1 MHDATGT
8 KLTLLLSAA
17 LCGALTGCGGATLQ
31 PTQRRAE
38 AAQWVR
44 VEVTEVDRDILS
56 FDVYNLSKLTLVVLR
71 DKIVL
76 ETPQGR
82 RGREPGG
89 LRNYYNLPP
98 GSMHDVKV
106 KFDLSDCSPGQEV
119 KVSFENALVADGA
132 PIRIAPIPFTCLEP

>member
-1 MHDATGT
+1 MQNAIGT
-8 KLTLLLSAA
+8 KLTLWLSAA
-17 LCGALTGCGGATLQ
+17 LCLASTACGGVTLH
-31 PTQRRAE
+31 PLQRRAD

-56 FDVYNLSKLTLVVLR
+56 FDVYNLSKLTLLVLR

-76 ETPQGR
+76 ETPLGR

-89 LRNYYNLPP
+89 LRNNYSLPP

-106 KFDLSDCSPGQEV
+106 KFDLSDCPPGQEV

-132 PIRIAPIPFTCLEP
+132 PIRIAPIPFTCVDQ